1 MAASIMVNAR
11 LPNKAK
17 EHLAKARES
26 CLGAVA
32 AYNNPT
38 AEFRSGTYIV
48 LIIIAWISLLHAIF
62 YRDGVKPWRIKSGTG
77 KGTRYKRRDSEYWHW
92 ELGECLRQYYK
103 GEYNP
108 IRANLQFL
116 NGLRDRIEHRNMP
129 ELDHEVFGEC
139 QAALQNFEALLTGE
153 FGERQSLNASL
164 AFSLQFSGIL
174 PEARRKAM
182 ESLRRSGADSVVNY
196 VQQFRSE
203 LAPEVANEQQ
213 FAFKVFLIPQLANH
227 RTNETLAV
235 EWIPLEEYD
244 PATREAFNHAI
255 VLLKP
260 QHVPVPNLDNMRPGK
275 VVEEVGEQIP
285 WRFRPYEHTQCWKHF
300 SVRPSKGKGALNSY
314 DSRYCLWDPV
324 FHEYVYTKLWVDKL
338 VSELAD
344 EAQFRTIVGK
354 APVPKPDLIY

>member
-48 LIIIAWISLLHAIF
+48 LIIIAWTSLLHAIF
-62 YRDGVKPWRIKSGTG
+62 YRDRVKPWYIQSGSG
-77 KGTRYKRRDSEYWHW
+77 KGTRYKRRDSDYWHW
-92 ELGECLRQYYK
+92 ELGECLRQYYQR
-103 GEYNP
+103 ESSP
-108 IRANLQFL
+108 VRANLRFL
-116 NGLRDRIEHRNMP
+116 TGLRNRIEHRNMP

-227 RTNETLAV
+227 RTRETLAV

-244 PATREAFNHAI
+244 PATLEAFNQAI

-260 QHVPVPNLDNMRPGK
+260 QHVPVPNLDNMLPGK
-275 VVEEVGEQIP
+275 VIEEVGEQIP
-285 WRFRPYEHTQCWKHF
+285 WRFRQYEHTQCWKHYEAR
-300 SVRPSKGKGALNSY
+300 SSAGTGEPNDC

-324 FHEYVYTKLWVDKL
+324 FRNYVYTNLWVDKL
-338 VSELAD
+338 VLELTD
-344 EAQFRTIVGK
+344 EEQFQLIVGK
-354 APVPKPDLIY
+354 NPVPK